1 MAEKPAESVPDQG
14 LSAALLRRVLA
25 LCQQQTKYGSIQ
37 RQRHPMSTLKLVDI
51 IHHPEYI
58 CPETFRMLTLR
69 QILEILRAHR
79 SSLTRKYGI
88 RSMAVFGSYVR
99 QDQSPQSD
107 LDVLVEFERPLG
119 LAFVDLAEELE
130 SMLGMHVDLVSR
142 GALDQK
148 GYDSIAPDL
157 RYV

>member
-1 MAEKPAESVPDQG
+1 
-14 LSAALLRRVLA
+14 
-25 LCQQQTKYGSIQ
+25 
-37 RQRHPMSTLKLVDI
+37 
-51 IHHPEYI
+51 
-58 CPETFRMLTLR
+58 MLTLR

-79 SSLTRKYGI
+79 SSLARKYGI

-107 LDVLVEFERPLG
+107 IDVLVEFERPLG
-119 LAFVDLAEELE
+119 LAFVDLADELE
-130 SMLGMHVDLVSR
+130 SILGIHVDRVSR
-142 GALDQK
+142 GALDQR